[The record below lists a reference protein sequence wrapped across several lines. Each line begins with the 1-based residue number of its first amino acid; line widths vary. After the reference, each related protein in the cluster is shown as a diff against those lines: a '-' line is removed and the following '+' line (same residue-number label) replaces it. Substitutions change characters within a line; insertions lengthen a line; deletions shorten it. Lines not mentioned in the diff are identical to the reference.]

1 MRSFLY
7 IVVIALFF
15 GGCKRNIVPK
25 PDHFL
30 DAKQMEQLL
39 YDLALLESIKNYDA
53 QYLDSLQGTPQ
64 EYIYNKYGTDSIA
77 IAQNMIYYASF
88 PKVYDQIVH
97 NVDTR
102 LKEQSDSLQAMQ
114 NRPTPKS
121 ESKQPELDQI
131 NKVDQI
137 NNTDSLSIQ

>member
-102 LKEQSDSLQAMQ
+102 LKEQRDSLQAIQ
-114 NRPTPKS
+114 NRPTPKN
-121 ESKQPELDQI
+121 ESKHPELDQI

>member
-121 ESKQPELDQI
+121 ESKHRELDQI

>member
-39 YDLALLESIKNYDA
+39 YDLALLESVKNYDA

>member
-102 LKEQSDSLQAMQ
+102 LKEQRDSLQAIQ

-121 ESKQPELDQI
+121 ESKQPELDHI
-131 NKVDQI
+131 NKVDQF

>member
-15 GGCKRNIVPK
+15 GVCKRNIVPK

-102 LKEQSDSLQAMQ
+102 LKEQNDSLQAMQ

>member
-121 ESKQPELDQI
+121 ESKHPELDQI
-131 NKVDQI
+131 NKVDQF

>member
-102 LKEQSDSLQAMQ
+102 LKEQSYSLQAMQ

-121 ESKQPELDQI
+121 ETKHPELDQI
-131 NKVDQI
+131 NKVDQF

>member
-102 LKEQSDSLQAMQ
+102 LKEQSDSLKAMQ
-114 NRPTPKS
+114 NRLTPKR

>member
-53 QYLDSLQGTPQ
+53 QYLDSLQGTPK
-64 EYIYNKYGTDSIA
+64 NTSTT
-77 IAQNMIYYASF
+77 NM
-88 PKVYDQIVH
+88 VLIVLLS
-97 NVDTR
+97 
-102 LKEQSDSLQAMQ
+102 LK
-114 NRPTPKS
+114 
-121 ESKQPELDQI
+121 I
-131 NKVDQI
+131 
-137 NNTDSLSIQ
+137 

>member
-1 MRSFLY
+1 
-7 IVVIALFF
+7 
-15 GGCKRNIVPK
+15 
-25 PDHFL
+25 
-30 DAKQMEQLL
+30 
-39 YDLALLESIKNYDA
+39 
-53 QYLDSLQGTPQ
+53 
-64 EYIYNKYGTDSIA
+64 
-77 IAQNMIYYASF
+77 MIYYASF

-121 ESKQPELDQI
+121 KSKHPELDQI

>member
-1 MRSFLY
+1 MY
-7 IVVIALFF
+7 IVVIALLF
-15 GGCKRNIVPK
+15 GGCKKNIVPK

-88 PKVYDQIVH
+88 PKLYDEIVH
-97 NVDTR
+97 NVDVR
-102 LKEQSDSLQAMQ
+102 LKNERDSLQALM
-114 NRPTPKS
+114 NRPEEKI
-121 ESKQPELDQI
+121 EEKRLEMELI
-131 NKVDQI
+131 
-137 NNTDSLSIQ
+137 DSIR

>member
-88 PKVYDQIVH
+88 PKIYDQIVH

-102 LKEQSDSLQAMQ
+102 LKEQRDSLQAMQ

>member
-7 IVVIALFF
+7 IIVIALFF

-102 LKEQSDSLQAMQ
+102 LKEQRDSLQAIQ

-121 ESKQPELDQI
+121 KSKHPELDQI

>member
-1 MRSFLY
+1 MRSFSY

-15 GGCKRNIVPK
+15 GGCKKNIVPK

-121 ESKQPELDQI
+121 ESKHSELDQI

>member
-1 MRSFLY
+1 MRNFLY

-121 ESKQPELDQI
+121 ESKHPELDQI
-131 NKVDQI
+131 NKVDQF